1 MSLQYST
8 TLFIYQPGLFPKST
22 VNSVT
27 TLTRAGALT
36 FEDHAWSTI
45 FATNPPSRGKLKF
58 FSPLFFHLRS
68 PFVMTVLL
76 VIKEQL
82 LIFLFEW
89 AW

>member
-36 FEDHAWSTI
+36 FED
-45 FATNPPSRGKLKF
+45 
-58 FSPLFFHLRS
+58 RS
-68 PFVMTVLL
+68 WLAVLL
-76 VIKEQL
+76 IY
-82 LIFLFEW
+82 FLSTKGGQFGFSDTDVDTGQVTSGQGFV
-89 AW
+89 AR